1 MQITSEKAQYTRWL
15 LSYLG
20 AKECNYIFLASCLNS
35 IEFYYTNENDKNR
48 VGDAK
53 ELREKYIDSYGEEI
67 IDNMPAA
74 VTALEVLASL
84 AIRADWVIRETP
96 YTWFLIFIENLG
108 MDFLTDT
115 AWTNDGEAFV
125 VATIHKWFDRR
136 FSPNGSGSP
145 FRSSKYDLTNVSI
158 WDAMQWYL
166 ADEFGEEHL

>member
-1 MQITSEKAQYTRWL
+1 MQVDTEKAQYTRWI

-35 IEFYYTNENDKNR
+35 IEFYHTNRNDKNR
-48 VGDAK
+48 VEDAK
-53 ELREKYIDSYGEEI
+53 ELRDKYIEAYGEDI
-67 IDNMPAA
+67 LNSIPAA
-74 VTALEVLASL
+74 VTSLEVLASM

-96 YTWFLIFIENLG
+96 YTWFVIFIKNLG
-108 MDFLTDT
+108 MDFLTDSQ
-115 AWTNDGEAFV
+115 WSNDGESFV
-125 VATIHKWFDRR
+125 IATIHKWLDRR

-145 FRSSKYDLTNVSI
+145 FRSNKYDVTTLSM